1 MSMRVK
7 ENRLKRTD
15 KALPRVAVVM
25 ATYNGMRYLRDQVDS
40 IFKQDRVV
48 TTLFVYDD
56 CSTDGTVDFLE
67 TLSAEYGAS
76 GMEVHVQRG
85 ERNVGFPTSFF
96 CALRSVRGDFDYY
109 AYADQDDV
117 WKEDKLSTAVT
128 ALGDP
133 DGDDRVS
140 LYFEPTTSVDEKLN
154 YLFERKLGSLN
165 LSLQSFF
172 VRARVAAHTMVFD
185 EGMKRELCRLG
196 GNHNGFS
203 HGWLAL
209 LIATAV
215 KGRILVGET
224 SHTLHRRLDSSVSA
238 GGKGFLS
245 RIAFEWRAIFDPEVN
260 RESMAIILLDNY
272 KDTLTDEETAFLM
285 NLAGYKGNVASRLHL
300 LNPENYRTDVAAANV
315 EAALSILF
323 GRY

>member
-1 MSMRVK
+1 MNIQAK
-7 ENRLKRTD
+7 ERWLD
-15 KALPRVAVVM
+15 QVDGALPRIAIVM
-25 ATYNGMRYLRDQVDS
+25 ATYNGARYLREQIDS
-40 IFKQDRVV
+40 ICKQGGVSA
-48 TTLFVYDD
+48 TLFVYDD
-56 CSTDGTVDFLE
+56 CSTDDTLNILE
-67 TLSAEYGAS
+67 SLSAEYGAL
-76 GMEVHVQRG
+76 GMDIHVQRG

-96 CALRSVRGDFDYY
+96 CALRSVCGDFDYY

-117 WKEDKLSTAVT
+117 WKEDKLAAAVA
-128 ALGDP
+128 ALGET
-133 DGDDRVS
+133 DGDARAS
-140 LYFEPTTSVDEKLN
+140 LYFEPTTSVDERLN
-154 YLFERKLGSLN
+154 YLFERKLGGLN

-196 GNHNGFS
+196 VDHNGFS

-209 LIATAV
+209 LIAAAI

-245 RIAFEWRAIFDPEVN
+245 RIAFEWGAIFDPEVN
-260 RESMAIILLDNY
+260 RAPMAKILLDNY
-272 KDTLTDEETAFLM
+272 KGTLTCEEAVFLK
-285 NLAGYKGNVASRLHL
+285 NLAGYKESATSKFRL
-300 LNPENYRTDVAAANV
+300 LNPKNYRTDIAAANA

-323 GRY
+323 SRY